1 MKPETRN
8 QKPKTRVLSAEH
20 KGFLKSIKRKKALVI
35 ACQVL
40 ILLAF
45 FGLWEVAAHVGWVEA
60 FIFSSPTRMWAMLVT
75 MVGSGEIF
83 RHIWATTT
91 SVAAGFVLG
100 TLIGTT
106 IAVLLWAS
114 DFARR
119 VINPYLVIFNALPK
133 TALAPIIIVW
143 VGNNSRAVI
152 LVALL
157 ISVVVTILN
166 MLTGFTGVE
175 EDKIKLAQSFGANK
189 LQILRKVVFP
199 STVPDLINALKVG
212 IGLSFVGV
220 IVGEFLVASAGLG
233 FLIVYGSQ
241 IFRMDMVML
250 SIMLLCVMAA
260 IFYYAIALVEK
271 RFENW
276 MD

>member
-1 MKPETRN
+1 MKTSN
-8 QKPKTRVLSAEH
+8 STEH
-20 KGFLKSIKRKKALVI
+20 NNFLKAIKRKKFTVI

-45 FGLWEVAAHVGWVEA
+45 FGIWEMAARLGWVEA
-60 FIFSSPTRMWAMLVT
+60 FIFSSPTRMYAMLVN
-75 MVGSGEIF
+75 MVQSGEIF
-83 RHIWATTT
+83 GHVWATAS
-91 SVAAGFVLG
+91 SVIIGFSIGTVLG
-100 TLIGTT
+100 TF

-114 DFARR
+114 DFARN
-119 VINPYLVIFNALPK
+119 VLNPYLVVFNALPK

-143 VGNNSRAVI
+143 VGNNTRAVI

-157 ISVVVTILN
+157 ISIVVTILN
-166 MLTGFTGVE
+166 MLTGFTQVE
-175 EDKIKLAQSFGANK
+175 QDKVKLARSFGATK
-189 LQILRKVVFP
+189 LQVLRKVIFP
-199 STVPDLINALKVG
+199 ATVPDLINALKIN

-220 IVGEFLVASAGLG
+220 IVGEFLVASRGLG

-250 SIMLLCVMAA
+250 SIVILCAMAA
-260 IFYYAIALVEK
+260 IFYYAVAIVEK